1 MTYFRPAKTL
11 AEPRD
16 DCGRCRHG
24 QSQPYAGRALLMCRH
39 EQRLRV
45 FGRQTVAASVA
56 LAEWCGGR
64 LWERRA

>member
-24 QSQPYAGRALLMCRH
+24 QSQPYAGRALPVPSRTDAEIRAGA
-39 EQRLRV
+39 EQMARIR
-45 FGRQTVAASVA
+45 A
-56 LAEWCGGR
+56 LLAGATKR
-64 LWERRA
+64 MPL

>member
-1 MTYFRPAKTL
+1 VTDFRRAKTL

-45 FGRQTVAASVA
+45 FGRQQVAASVA
-56 LAEWCGGR
+56 RADWCDGR
-64 LWERRA
+64 MWERRA